1 LPPAIEAVGQV
12 VLDADAD
19 DVPVFFHPCADNKAQ
34 GNTILNLQPDLT
46 PLQTI
51 VLLPSPLHK

>member
-19 DVPVFFHPCADNKAQ
+19 DVPVFFHPRDD
-34 GNTILNLQPDLT
+34 GNLIATKRNAKEKSKRRSMKIT
-46 PLQTI
+46 PFFR
-51 VLLPSPLHK
+51 